1 MPQVVGGGVM
11 IFIGLLWLLERTGAI
26 DVSVTAVLALATM
39 VLGISLVLLA
49 RNGPHVGLIV
59 FGTVLAFVTL
69 VTAAAPFEGFQGGLG
84 DRTYEISSADDIRV
98 DYNQAVGKLTIDL
111 SEIEDLEAVTP
122 MTASVGMGELLV
134 RIPQGMPIRV
144 DASVGA
150 GQIEILG
157 RVTEGVDID
166 ESYASPGY
174 SQSSAS
180 LSLELQAFTGRVE
193 VTDE

>member
-1 MPQVVGGGVM
+1 
-11 IFIGLLWLLERTGAI
+11 
-26 DVSVTAVLALATM
+26 
-39 VLGISLVLLA
+39 
-49 RNGPHVGLIV
+49 
-59 FGTVLAFVTL
+59 
-69 VTAAAPFEGFQGGLG
+69 
-84 DRTYEISSADDIRV
+84 
-98 DYNQAVGKLTIDL
+98 
-111 SEIEDLEAVTP
+111 
-122 MTASVGMGELLV
+122 
-134 RIPQGMPIRV
+134 MPIRV

-174 SQSSAS
+174 SESSAS